1 VSVGE
6 ALVAGVVTVV
16 HPVADVSRIDAL
28 AARQT
33 VERVVGGGR
42 RRRAAADTLIAAAAA
57 GAAAAAI
64 SGTHRVWS
72 TAVLGNNFS
81 CHSHTQGDA
90 VHVQLLDT
98 ED

>member
-1 VSVGE
+1 MSVGE

-42 RRRAAADTLIAAAAA
+42 RRRAAADTLIAAAA